1 MSCGILTDY
10 LDIRTNAMG
19 TKPDI
24 YGELDAEGCS
34 DHSEYQPLT
43 RIHRRYSETRYPVVS
58 CVKPGLDM
66 VVEHLP

>member
-1 MSCGILTDY
+1 
-10 LDIRTNAMG
+10 MG

-34 DHSEYQPLT
+34 DHSKHQPLT

-58 CVKPGLDM
+58 WVKLGQDM